1 LKDIFLKKTYINN
14 LYMEILYC
22 IIISAS
28 AKNSSIIFENEVG
41 IMTTLYVGN
50 LPWTTKSDEL
60 REVFS
65 GYGEVQDSR
74 IITDRNTGR
83 SRGFGFVEVSDDDA
97 EKMIAALNGSELGGR
112 VITVSEAKERNDN
125 NA

>member
-1 LKDIFLKKTYINN
+1 
-14 LYMEILYC
+14 
-22 IIISAS
+22 
-28 AKNSSIIFENEVG
+28 
-41 IMTTLYVGN
+41 VGN